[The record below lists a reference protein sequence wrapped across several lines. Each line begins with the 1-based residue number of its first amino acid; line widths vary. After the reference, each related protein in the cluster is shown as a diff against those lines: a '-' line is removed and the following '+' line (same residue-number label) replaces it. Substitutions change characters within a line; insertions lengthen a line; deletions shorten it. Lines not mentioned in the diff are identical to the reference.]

1 MNIPCMSI
9 VQEDQKGT
17 ALNKDLIVFY
27 WPLLRPMIESQDQKK
42 LRFVIVAEMP
52 TDFPQIR

>member
-1 MNIPCMSI
+1 MSI